1 MLNLL
6 FRLTLNGSSFYLGR
20 ERFEAS
26 ALRCILGEGVF
37 MNNKVF
43 LFPLTNSVLFKK
55 VTLPYHIF
63 EPRYRQMVKDSLSM
77 QIPIAIVPY
86 HSSDLYRG
94 EVCVA
99 GLPHILQTYP
109 DGRMDI
115 YITGTIKCRLTDFD
129 SEDPYKVYSY
139 KTLEEDTRFD
149 DSFSWELES
158 FRTLLE
164 RWAQHFL
171 PDPIQRETFSNTLD
185 DAELLVNYCT
195 VFLVD
200 DFLVKRAVMEARS
213 LKEKVRILMNVIGPK
228 EISLGPFMP
237 TLKF

>member
-1 MLNLL
+1 M
-6 FRLTLNGSSFYLGR
+6 
-20 ERFEAS
+20 E
-26 ALRCILGEGVF
+26 
-37 MNNKVF
+37 NKVF

-63 EPRYRQMVKDSLSM
+63 EPRFRQMVKDSLAM

-86 HSSDLYRG
+86 HPSNLYRG
-94 EVCVA
+94 EICVA
-99 GLPHILQTYP
+99 GLPHILSTYP

-115 YITGTIKCRLTDFD
+115 YITGSVKCRLTEFE
-129 SEDPYKVYSY
+129 SEDPYKVYNY
-139 KTLEEDTRFD
+139 RTLEEDTSIDETFD
-149 DSFSWELES
+149 IELES
-158 FRTLLE
+158 LKTLLE
-164 RWAQHFL
+164 RWAIHFL
-171 PDPIQRETFSNTLD
+171 PDPVQRETFANTLD

-200 DFLVKRAVMEARS
+200 EWNVKKAVMEADS
-213 LKEKVRILMNVIGPK
+213 LKEKIKLILQVIGPK

>member
-1 MLNLL
+1 M
-6 FRLTLNGSSFYLGR
+6 
-20 ERFEAS
+20 E
-26 ALRCILGEGVF
+26 
-37 MNNKVF
+37 NKVF

-63 EPRYRQMVKDSLSM
+63 EPRFRQMVKDSLAM

-86 HSSDLYRG
+86 HPSNLYRG
-94 EVCVA
+94 EICVA
-99 GLPHILQTYP
+99 GLPHILSTYP

-115 YITGTIKCRLTDFD
+115 YITGSVKCRLTEFE
-129 SEDPYKVYSY
+129 SEDPYKVYNY
-139 KTLEEDTRFD
+139 RTLEEDTSIDESFD
-149 DSFSWELES
+149 IELES
-158 FRTLLE
+158 LKTLLE
-164 RWAQHFL
+164 RWAIHFL
-171 PDPIQRETFSNTLD
+171 PDPVQRETFANTLD

-200 DFLVKRAVMEARS
+200 EWNVKKAVMEADS
-213 LKEKVRILMNVIGPK
+213 LKEKIKLILQVIGPK

>member
-1 MLNLL
+1 MD
-6 FRLTLNGSSFYLGR
+6 
-20 ERFEAS
+20 
-26 ALRCILGEGVF
+26 
-37 MNNKVF
+37 NKVF

-63 EPRYRQMVKDSLSM
+63 EPRYRQMIKDSLAM

-86 HSSDLYRG
+86 HASDLYRG
-94 EVCVA
+94 QICVA

-115 YITGTIKCRLTDFD
+115 YITGAIKCRLTDFD
-129 SEDPYKVYSY
+129 SENPYKIYNY
-139 KTLEEDTRFD
+139 KTLEEDNFVD
-149 DSFSWELES
+149 DSLSLELES
-158 FRTLLE
+158 FKSMLE
-164 RWAQHFL
+164 RWAVHFL
-171 PDPIQRETFSNTLD
+171 PDLAQRETFANTLD

-200 DFLVKRAVMEARS
+200 EFAVKKSVMEARS
-213 LKEKVRILMNVIGPK
+213 LKEKIKILMHVIGPK